1 MTLTDA
7 QKTVIADIATGKA
20 IDSAIAIKDQIA
32 ALREQMDLVLAA
44 NSKVAVCEK
53 YKKFSDTVSEKKSK
67 ADETTKTE
75 KPK

>member
-7 QKTVIADIATGKA
+7 QKTLIAGIATGKS
-20 IDSAIAIKDQIA
+20 INSSISYEDQIA

-44 NSKVAVCEK
+44 NSKIAVCEK

-67 ADETTKTE
+67 ADETIKQEKTK
-75 KPK
+75 